1 MIRNRGFLPNYQIN
15 DPRSQNNR
23 EKFPNCSNEASFGV
37 PAISAP
43 LYSEI
48 NAWGQLKQIAADQK
62 RRSAILQKEESLIC
76 SLLLFGEK
84 TDLAPHGTACFMIR

>member
-1 MIRNRGFLPNYQIN
+1 MY
-15 DPRSQNNR
+15 
-23 EKFPNCSNEASFGV
+23 NEASFGV

-48 NAWGQLKQIAADQK
+48 NAWGQLKQIVADQK

-76 SLLLFGEK
+76 RFLLFGEK
-84 TDLAPHGTACFMIR
+84 KQICLHMRQPAS